1 MNLDLSISNLIG
13 VGPKMAEK
21 MARLGIENIRDLL
34 FYYPR
39 RYDDFTSPQPIK
51 GLRINDETIVK
62 ATVTDIKEIRTKR
75 RWMSLINTTLTDES
89 GEITAVWFN
98 QSYLKK
104 ILKPGEEFIFQGKV
118 NWDFKNKRKNFSV
131 TQFVKN
137 PEILPV
143 YGETEG
149 LTSKFLRKIIQPLL
163 NQETNS
169 STSKV
174 EVVKDYIPVEI
185 KKENNLIDLDEA
197 IKNIHFPENNKM
209 LVKSKRRLAFDELF
223 LIAIKMLQSKKEIG
237 AVPGIKIDFEEKKLK
252 EFSKSLPYTLT
263 NAQRK
268 TAWQIIQ
275 DLSRSTPMNRL
286 LEGDVGSGK
295 TVVAAMAVLVT
306 AKAGY
311 QTVWLAPT
319 EILANQHFQN
329 VSKILKK
336 FKVKVGLWTAANKKA
351 DLDKDDLIIGT
362 HALLQKNIQ
371 IKNLALIIVD
381 EQHRFGVKQRAQL
394 KQTTVYSLKSTV
406 NSDRSLS
413 SIDCSQ
419 PLVPHFLS
427 MTATPIPRTLA
438 LAFYGDLDLSII
450 DEMPQNRK
458 KIITKVIPPKKRNE
472 SYDFIEKQV
481 LAGRQAFV
489 ICPLIEEGTSVD
501 RLFDMDR
508 KSAIKEYEKLSKI
521 IFPKFKVGLL
531 HGKMKSKEKAET
543 MDKFKNGKIDILV
556 ATAVVEVG
564 IDIAN
569 ATVMMI
575 ESAERFGLAQ
585 LHQFR
590 GRVGRGEHQ
599 SYCFLFSDGWSES
612 TKKRLSAMTT
622 CNSGFELAQIDL
634 DLRGPGEFMGIRQS
648 GLPDLKMASLSDR
661 IMIEEA
667 RRAAEKVIG
676 DGLDKYPSLREKY
689 LEFSI
694 TKHLE

>member
-1 MNLDLSISNLIG
+1 MTNLDYSISNLSG

-51 GLRINDETIVK
+51 GLRINDDAIIK
-62 ATVTDIKEIRTKR
+62 ATISDVKEVRTKR
-75 RWMSLINTTLTDES
+75 RWMSLIQTTLADES
-89 GEITAVWFN
+89 GEIQAVWFN
-98 QSYLKK
+98 QSYLIK
-104 ILKPGEEFIFQGKV
+104 ILKPGEEFLFQGKV
-118 NWDFKNKRKNFSV
+118 NWDFKNKKKNLTV

-149 LTSKFLRKIIQPLL
+149 LTSKFLRKLIQPLL
-163 NQETNS
+163 SQETNS
-169 STSKV
+169 STSRV
-174 EVVKDYIPVEI
+174 EVVKDYLQVEI
-185 KKENNLIDLDEA
+185 MKENNLIGLGEA
-197 IKNIHFPENNKM
+197 IKNIHFPENNEM
-209 LVKSKRRLAFDELF
+209 LFKAKRRLAFDELF

-237 AVPGIKIDFEEKKLK
+237 AVPGIKINYKENDLK
-252 EFSKSLPYTLT
+252 EFSKSLPYKLT

-275 DLSRSTPMNRL
+275 DLGRNTPMNRL

-295 TVVAAMAVLVT
+295 TVVAAMAALVT
-306 AKAGY
+306 ANAGY

-329 VSKILKK
+329 VTKILEK

-351 DLDKDDLIIGT
+351 DLAKDDLIIGT
-362 HALLQKNIQ
+362 HALIQKDVYL
-371 IKNLALIIVD
+371 KNLALIIVD
-381 EQHRFGVKQRAQL
+381 EQHRFGVKQRSYL
-394 KQTTVYSLKSTV
+394 RRSTV
-406 NSDRSLS
+406 NSQQSTDA
-413 SIDCSQ
+413 
-419 PLVPHFLS
+419 VPHFLS

-438 LAFYGDLDLSII
+438 LAFYGDLDLSVI
-450 DEMPQNRK
+450 DEMPLNRQ
-458 KIITKVIPPKKRNE
+458 KIITKVISPQKRNE
-472 SYDFIEKQV
+472 AYKFIESQV
-481 LAGRQAFV
+481 KFGRQAFV
-489 ICPLIEEGTSVD
+489 VCPLIEEGAVAD
-501 RLFDMDR
+501 QLFDMDR
-508 KSAIKEYEKLSKI
+508 KSAIKEYEKLSKT
-521 IFPKFKVGLL
+521 IFPQFKVGLL
-531 HGKMKSKEKAET
+531 HGKMKSKDKAET
-543 MDKFKNGKIDILV
+543 MTKFKNGQIDILV

-590 GRVGRGEHQ
+590 GRVGRGQHQ
-599 SYCFLFSDGWSES
+599 SYCFLFSESWSES
-612 TKKRLSAMTT
+612 TKKRLNAMTT
-622 CNSGFELAQIDL
+622 CSSGFELAQIDL

-648 GLPDLKMASLSDR
+648 GLPDLKMASISDR

-667 RRAAEKVIG
+667 RRAAEKVVNE
-676 DGLDKYPSLREKY
+676 GLDKYPSLQEKY

>member
-1 MNLDLSISNLIG
+1 MNLNLSISNLIG

-21 MARLGIENIRDLL
+21 MERLGIENIRDLL

-39 RYDDFTSPQPIK
+39 RYDDFTQPQTIK
-51 GLRINDETIVK
+51 GLRINDETIIK
-62 ATVTDIKEIRTKR
+62 ATISDIKEIRTKR
-75 RWMSLINTTLTDES
+75 RWMSLINATLTDES

-98 QSYLKK
+98 QSYLIK
-104 ILKPGEEFIFQGKV
+104 IFKPGDEFLFQGKV
-118 NWDFKNKRKNFSV
+118 NWDFKNKKKNLTV

-149 LTSKFLRKIIQPLL
+149 LTSKFLRKLIAPILTTP
-163 NQETNS
+163 
-169 STSKV
+169 TS
-174 EVVKDYIPVEI
+174 EVGVRLVREYLPDEI
-185 KKENNLIDLDEA
+185 LKSENLIDLDEA
-197 IKNIHFPENNKM
+197 IKNIHFPKNNKI
-209 LVKSKRRLAFDELF
+209 LLKAKRRLAFDELF

-237 AVPGIKIDFEEKKLK
+237 AVPGIKIDFEEKNLK
-252 EFSKSLPYTLT
+252 EFSKSLPYKLT

-275 DLSRSTPMNRL
+275 DLGRSTPMNRL

-329 VSKILKK
+329 VTKILEK

-371 IKNLALIIVD
+371 IQNLALIIVD
-381 EQHRFGVKQRAQL
+381 EQHRFGVKQRALL
-394 KQTTVYSLKSTV
+394 KKGTK
-406 NSDRSLS
+406 
-413 SIDCSQ
+413 
-419 PLVPHFLS
+419 VPHFLS

-450 DEMPQNRK
+450 DEMPLNRQ
-458 KIITKVIPPKKRNE
+458 KIITKVISPEKRNE
-472 SYDFIEKQV
+472 AYKFIESQV
-481 LAGRQAFV
+481 MSGRQAFV
-489 ICPLIEEGTSVD
+489 ICPLIEEGVVAD
-501 RLFDMDR
+501 RLFDIDR
-508 KSAIKEYEKLSKI
+508 KSVIKEHEKLSKT

-531 HGKMKSKEKAET
+531 HGKMKSKDKAET
-543 MDKFKNGKIDILV
+543 MTKFQNGKIDILV

-564 IDIAN
+564 IDIVN

-599 SYCFLFSDGWSES
+599 SYCFLFSEAWSES
-612 TKKRLSAMTT
+612 TKKRLNAMTT
-622 CNSGFELAQIDL
+622 CSSGFELAQIDL

-667 RRAAEKVIG
+667 RRAAEKVVNG
-676 DGLDKYPSLREKY
+676 GLEKYPSLQEKY

>member
-51 GLRINDETIVK
+51 SLRINDEAIIK
-62 ATVTDIKEIRTKR
+62 AVISDVKEIRTRR
-75 RWMSLINTTLTDES
+75 RWMSLINATLTDES
-89 GEITAVWFN
+89 GQITAVWFN
-98 QSYLKK
+98 QSYLIK
-104 ILKPGEEFIFQGKV
+104 ILKSGEEFLFQGKV
-118 NWDFKNKRKNFSV
+118 NWDFKNKKKNLTV
-131 TQFVKN
+131 TQFVKD

-143 YGETEG
+143 YSETEG
-149 LTSKFLRKIIQPLL
+149 LTSKFLRKLIAPLL
-163 NQETNS
+163 TNR
-169 STSKV
+169 TS
-174 EVVKDYIPVEI
+174 EVRLVREYLPDEI
-185 KKENNLIDLDEA
+185 LKSENLIGINEA
-197 IKNIHFPENNKM
+197 VKNIHFPKNNEL
-209 LVKSKRRLAFDELF
+209 LVKAKRRLAFDELF

-237 AVPGIKIDFEEKKLK
+237 AVPGIKIDFSESTLK
-252 EFSKSLPYTLT
+252 EFSNSLPYKLT

-275 DLSRSTPMNRL
+275 DLGRNTPMNRL

-295 TVVAAMAVLVT
+295 TVVAAMAVSVT

-329 VSKILKK
+329 VTKILNPIQSLPAGRQ
-336 FKVKVGLWTAANKKA
+336 VKVGLWTAANKKA

-362 HALLQKNIQ
+362 HALLQNNIQ

-381 EQHRFGVKQRAQL
+381 EQHRFGVKQRALL
-394 KQTTVYSLKSTV
+394 KKG
-406 NSDRSLS
+406 
-413 SIDCSQ
+413 IK
-419 PLVPHFLS
+419 VPHFLS

-450 DEMPQNRK
+450 DEMPLNRQ

-472 SYDFIEKQV
+472 AYEFIESQV
-481 LAGRQAFV
+481 KSRRQAFV
-489 ICPLIEEGTSVD
+489 ICPLIEEKGDSPLSGD
-501 RLFDMDR
+501 CPHLFDIDR

-543 MDKFKNGKIDILV
+543 MTKFQNGKIDILV

-599 SYCFLFSDGWSES
+599 SYCFLFSESWSEQ

-622 CNSGFELAQIDL
+622 CSSGFELAQIDL

-667 RRAAEKVIG
+667 RRAAGKVVNS
-676 DGLDKYPSLREKY
+676 GLDKYPLLREKY